1 MKNNELYI
9 FFLKR
14 LKRYRK
20 QLNQLQEEKINAL
33 SVGKEREIF
42 MEVTKMEARITEL
55 REIFDH
61 FELMPK
67 SVKEKHK
74 EI

>member
-1 MKNNELYI
+1 MENDKLYY

-14 LKRYRK
+14 MKRYQK
-20 QLNQLQEEKINAL
+20 QLNQLHEDKINAL

-42 MEVTKMEARITEL
+42 MEITKMESRITEL

-61 FELMPK
+61 FELHPRP
-67 SVKEKHK
+67 VKEKQ
-74 EI
+74 ESN